1 MWISYA
7 RGLRYYAF
15 AAREFS
21 YNDKSVVD
29 AVALADVGRAARV
42 L

>member
-21 YNDKSVVD
+21 YNGKSVVD
-29 AVALADVGRAARV
+29 AVALADVVVRLAF